1 MSRAGATP
9 RVSIVIIARNE
20 AARIRAC
27 LDSVTWADEIVVVDD
42 ASQDGTAEIC
52 RAAGARVFQRR
63 LTKFGEQKQFGVDQA
78 TGEWIFSLDADE
90 RVPSGLGHELLNAMR
105 TDRYDGIAVYREN
118 KFLDRAFRYRGR
130 FEPPLVRGFRRG
142 RGRFTDSHVDEV
154 IVVPGPIALMT
165 TALLHEDAYPTLAVY
180 FEKLNRYTSL
190 TAADLNA
197 KGVVLRPRNYLW
209 YFGVKPLLVFLHRYV
224 TKRGYREGMYGF
236 LWYALRAAA
245 YFVSYAKLWELQ
257 RRGKD

>member
-1 MSRAGATP
+1 MSRTGASP
-9 RVSIVIIARNE
+9 RVSIVIIAKNE

-27 LDSVTWADEIVVVDD
+27 LDSVTWADEVIVVDD
-42 ASQDGTAEIC
+42 GSRDGTAEIC
-52 RAAGARVFQRR
+52 RAAGARVFQRE

-78 TGEWIFSLDADE
+78 TGDWIFSLDADE
-90 RVPSGLGHELLNAMR
+90 RVPSELGRELLEAVR

-118 KFLDRAFRYRGR
+118 KFLARSFRYRGR
-130 FEPPLVRGFRRG
+130 FEPPLLRGFRRG
-142 RGRFTDSHVDEV
+142 CGRFTDSHVDEV
-154 IVVPGPIALMT
+154 IVVTGPVAVMP

-180 FEKLNRYTSL
+180 FEKFNRYTSL

-197 KGVVLRPRNYLW
+197 RGLVLRPRNYAW
-209 YFGVKPLLVFLHRYV
+209 YFGIKPLLVFLHRYV

-236 LWYALRAAA
+236 LWYALRAAS

-257 RRGKD
+257 RPRKD